1 MTKTLISDP
10 VFSMGFTSTDTWHY
24 FKLPP
29 NAITWK
35 INHPN
40 LKKMAKNLILGPILV
55 HLTQIWT
62 KKHFFAGFTST
73 SN

>member
-24 FKLPP
+24 FKLQP

-35 INHPN
+35 TNHPN
-40 LKKMAKNLILGPILV
+40 FKKMAKNLILGPILV